1 MDDDEEDAGPDRA
14 TAHARLDS
22 KRINE
27 EEMDLDKLAKD
38 LKKKYG
44 HSSRSLK
51 DLEQVPQRLLMP
63 SVSDPNLWQIKV
75 KVGSNAYLS
84 HRYILNVQY
93 RLDERE
99 ILSLVLSKKLS
110 TSNTRRILYE
120 SSPLL
125 SARHSLVSYTSSRAA
140 KKPSFTP

>member
-14 TAHARLDS
+14 AAHARLDS

-63 SVSDPNLWQIKV
+63 SVIDPNLWQIKV
-75 KVGSNAYLS
+75 KVGS
-84 HRYILNVQY
+84 
-93 RLDERE
+93 
-99 ILSLVLSKKLS
+99 
-110 TSNTRRILYE
+110 TSVHNIDIR
-120 SSPLL
+120 
-125 SARHSLVSYTSSRAA
+125 
-140 KKPSFTP
+140 

>member
-14 TAHARLDS
+14 AAHARLDS

-75 KVGSNAYLS
+75 KVGSM
-84 HRYILNVQY
+84 HVYIIDI
-93 RLDERE
+93 R
-99 ILSLVLSKKLS
+99 
-110 TSNTRRILYE
+110 
-120 SSPLL
+120 
-125 SARHSLVSYTSSRAA
+125 
-140 KKPSFTP
+140 